1 MKKIKNIKKELNDFL
16 KDESGKMSKD
26 NILQIGLGALG
37 SVAAI
42 AMFLPEASSQEGHFS
57 TVPFNTSSAD
67 HDSEATRYIL
77 LKQVDAP
84 GGEFDDWAPDVH
96 EEHASHDEAPK

>member
-26 NILQIGLGALG
+26 NILKIGLGALG

-42 AMFLPEASSQEGHFS
+42 AMFSPEASAEHQS
-57 TVPFNTSSAD
+57 VDN
-67 HDSEATRYIL
+67 RYIV
-77 LKQVDAP
+77 LKQTSRGAEYDEWAP
-84 GGEFDDWAPDVH
+84 GIH
-96 EEHASHDEAPK
+96 EDHSSHDEEAAGGGGGAPK